1 MGILAISATA
11 RRELR
16 KALSKEGAVEAWVRI
31 SSSKD
36 ACGGLCFQLEVV
48 GEAGPSD
55 VVLNDRDVRIA
66 MEAKTAERL
75 AAARLDYV
83 TTREGGAFAIRN
95 TGSACSP
102 DTCTCE

>member
-1 MGILAISATA
+1 MGILTISATA

-16 KALSKEGAVEAWVRI
+16 RAVAKEGARGAWVRI

-36 ACGGLCFQLEVV
+36 ACGGLCFQLELVREP
-48 GEAGPSD
+48 GASD
-55 VVLNDRDVRIA
+55 VVPNDRDIRIA
-66 MEAKTAERL
+66 VEAKTAERL
-75 AAARLDYV
+75 DGARLDYV